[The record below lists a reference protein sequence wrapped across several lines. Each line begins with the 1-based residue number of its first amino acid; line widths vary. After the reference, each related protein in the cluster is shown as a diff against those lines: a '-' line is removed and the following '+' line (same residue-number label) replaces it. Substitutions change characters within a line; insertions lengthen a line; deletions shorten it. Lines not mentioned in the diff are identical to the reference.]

1 MVLFPLLCLGVY
13 LKTKTKKTNE
23 KNSVTKYTPSVF
35 EALEVVPKDNKRDSF
50 DL

>member
-1 MVLFPLLCLGVY
+1 MVLFPCFVWVY
-13 LKTKTKKTNE
+13 IKKKQKT

>member
-13 LKTKTKKTNE
+13 LKTK